1 MRLSSVVSQCLLSSL
16 ESVKIKCFNR
26 GPVNM
31 EVARYFLENSL
42 VLKKLVLDFRC
53 SVVEEGFN
61 MLRELIALPRRSS
74 SCQVLLC

>member
-1 MRLSSVVSQCLLSSL
+1 MSSL
-16 ESVKIKCFNR
+16 ESVKIKRFNR

-53 SVVEEGFN
+53 SVVEEGFY
-61 MLRELIALPRRSS
+61 MLRDLLALPRRSS